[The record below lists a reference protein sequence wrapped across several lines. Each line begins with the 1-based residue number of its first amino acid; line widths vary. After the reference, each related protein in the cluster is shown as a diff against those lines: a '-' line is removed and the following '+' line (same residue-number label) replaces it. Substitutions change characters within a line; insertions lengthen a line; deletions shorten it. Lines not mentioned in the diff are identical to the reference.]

1 MYNRPSTK
9 MRRFFDAKYSII
21 NARMTEQ
28 KQTIIRLPKGFL
40 IGAASSS
47 HQVEG
52 NNIHNDWWHQEQLGR
67 VPKSGLATD
76 HWNRFEEDFDIA
88 KQIGLNAMRISIE
101 WSRIEPTEGKFDVAA
116 IAHYKRVLESLRKHG
131 LTRMVTLFHFTL
143 PQWVAEKDGFA
154 NSSNIQYFV
163 RYAKLIAEE
172 LGEEIE
178 LWNTINEPE
187 VFTYMSSLAGKWP
200 PFAKNPL
207 RGFKQFRNLAKA
219 HKLAYHA
226 IKKVLPNAQI
236 SIAKNNVYNEAYRK
250 NNALDKMAVWF
261 QDWSGNYWFLNMIKN
276 EMDFIGLNYYF
287 YHSLGVGLNGIKQK
301 NLTGPKS
308 DMGWRTYPKGIYHLI
323 MELHKRYGKPV
334 YITENG
340 IANARDDMRQDFI
353 RQHLEWCNKA
363 ITDGADVKGYFY
375 WSLTDN
381 YEWSDGYDPKFGL
394 VEINY
399 ETQKRTIRPSAEIF
413 KQIKSSS

>member
-1 MYNRPSTK
+1 MPSD
-9 MRRFFDAKYSII
+9 FFIKKYSII
-21 NARMTEQ
+21 NVSMSDQ
-28 KQTIIRLPKGFL
+28 KQTQIKLPKGFL
-40 IGAASSS
+40 IGAASSA

-52 NNIHNDWWHQEQLGR
+52 NNIHNDWWHQEELGK

-76 HWNRFEEDFDIA
+76 HWNRYEEDFDIA

-101 WSRIEPTEGKFDVAA
+101 WSRIEPSEGQFDVAA
-116 IAHYKRVLESLRKHG
+116 IAHYKQVLNSLKKRN
-131 LTRMVTLFHFTL
+131 LTPMVTLFHFTL
-143 PQWVAEKDGFA
+143 PQWMAEKDGFA
-154 NSSNIQYFV
+154 NSHNIQYFV
-163 RYAKLIAEE
+163 RYAQLIAEE
-172 LGEEIE
+172 LGAEIE

-187 VFTYMSSLAGKWP
+187 VFTYMSSLAGIWP
-200 PFAKNPL
+200 PFAKKPL
-207 RGFKQFRNLAKA
+207 RAFKQFRNLAKA

-226 IKKVLPNAQI
+226 IKKILPNAQI

-250 NNALDKMAVWF
+250 NNILDKAAVWF
-261 QDWSGNYWFLNMIKN
+261 QDWLGNYWFLNMIKN
-276 EMDFIGLNYYF
+276 ELDFIGLNYYF
-287 YHSLGVGLNGIKQK
+287 YHSLGVGFDGVKQR

-308 DMGWRTYPKGIYHLI
+308 DMGWRTFPEGIYHLI
-323 MELHKRYGKPV
+323 MELHKRYGKPI

-353 RQHLEWCNKA
+353 RQHLKWCSKA
-363 ITDGADVKGYFY
+363 IANGAEVKGYFY

-381 YEWSDGYDPKFGL
+381 YEWIDGYDPKFGL

-413 KQIKSSS
+413 KHIQI